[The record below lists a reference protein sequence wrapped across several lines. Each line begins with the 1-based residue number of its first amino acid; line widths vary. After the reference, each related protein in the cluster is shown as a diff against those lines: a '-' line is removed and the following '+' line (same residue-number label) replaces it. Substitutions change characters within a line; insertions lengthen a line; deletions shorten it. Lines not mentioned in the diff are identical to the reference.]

1 MRQALFVWCGL
12 LLLLFAGA
20 RAAEAPADAAPRPES
35 VTFKKSWIK
44 TGRIAKTDNPG
55 TPWVEGDELSLPI
68 EYYVDKSDD
77 WGKTRIKI
85 WVVGPWIDNPD
96 GKYTKHRHHELYP
109 DADGWVDCRI
119 GEPVKTVFK
128 MKVPRPFTANPPEK
142 GKFGDGGIV
151 LLQFVGADGKNWPVA
166 ATRVGFGSF
175 TRKDAYFDLDAPT
188 PGNLFTYEQP
198 VVMQARLGNLAAG
211 GGAKTLRYRV
221 TDVYGQE
228 AAAGEIVYAYTTYF
242 NEHFAKKLNDER
254 IFNITEA
261 CKRITGQKI
270 APGATFSFNELCAPY
285 RKSNGYKKAP
295 NISKEGYGYGGG
307 VCQVSTTLYNCVLG
321 LPLRVDKW
329 EVHRDSGVAYAPQ
342 CFDSAVGSYSDLAFT
357 NLLPYTLIVEAYP
370 QDGTLTVLLRAG
382 EDAGQAEAEARADAA
397 PLGGEMM
404 MLCDADQKCVSLYAS
419 SALNGEPG
427 ATVKGNTAV
436 RVLERENDAVK
447 VLAGED
453 EGWVSAGMLYD
464 PLTMKEK
471 KTKAKL
477 NLRETPAADAPSM
490 GTAAKGDTVFLLAAG
505 REWALI
511 TADGVTGYVQ
521 LKYLK

>member
-1 MRQALFVWCGL
+1 MKRFLSAALAAMLLLCLLCAGAAAEIKALYKADVRFTCSLRSAPEDNAKRVGGLQEKNRVNIITYAEDWCYAEYKGKTGYLKTEWLWRFRSQDPENVPVPGYTRQAGIATALDGFFLRTEAYSGTAVASGSL
-12 LLLLFAGA
+12 LTVQS
-20 RAAEAPADAAPRPES
+20 AE
-35 VTFKKSWIK
+35 
-44 TGRIAKTDNPG
+44 
-55 TPWVEGDELSLPI
+55 
-68 EYYVDKSDD
+68 
-77 WGKTRIKI
+77 
-85 WVVGPWIDNPD
+85 
-96 GKYTKHRHHELYP
+96 P
-109 DADGWVDCRI
+109 DAFAVVKVARGECRVSPHLI
-119 GEPVKTVFK
+119 SYT
-128 MKVPRPFTANPPEK
+128 PFP
-142 GKFGDGGIV
+142 D
-151 LLQFVGADGKNWPVA
+151 W
-166 ATRVGFGSF
+166 
-175 TRKDAYFDLDAPT
+175 
-188 PGNLFTYEQP
+188 
-198 VVMQARLGNLAAG
+198 
-211 GGAKTLRYRV
+211 
-221 TDVYGQE
+221 QE

-261 CKRITGQKI
+261 CKRITGQKV

-382 EDAGQAEAEARADAA
+382 EDAGQAEAGARTDAA

-464 PLTMKEK
+464 PLAMKEK